1 MSKRMRIVGTL
12 LRVRAAEEK
21 AAATATFTRDVVPLL
36 ARGEVRPVIARRM
49 PLDDAVEAYD
59 LLASDAVF
67 GTIVLDLT

>member
-1 MSKRMRIVGTL
+1 
-12 LRVRAAEEK
+12 
-21 AAATATFTRDVVPLL
+21 
-36 ARGEVRPVIARRM
+36 VRPVIARRM